1 MSYSLIR
8 PACLLAL
15 FAPVLSFAAEPAP
28 AATLIA
34 QGRHLVDDVGL
45 CADCHTPRFPTGEF
59 DRGRWLQGAPL
70 GFKPLFE
77 MPWMPV
83 APPLAGLP
91 GYTDEQA
98 IKFFMTGERP
108 SGVPVLPPM
117 PAYRFNKEEATA
129 VLAYLRSLKPA
140 E

>member
-1 MSYSLIR
+1 MSPSLIR
-8 PACLLAL
+8 SGFLLAFIL
-15 FAPVLSFAAEPAP
+15 PAFGFAAEPA
-28 AATLIA
+28 LIA

-45 CADCHTPRFPTGEF
+45 CADCHTPRLPTGAF
-59 DRGRWLQGAPL
+59 DRSRWLHGSPL
-70 GFKPLFE
+70 GFKPVVE
-77 MPWMPV
+77 MPWMPY
-83 APPLAGLP
+83 APALAGLP

-98 IKFFMTGERP
+98 IKFLMTGERP

-117 PAYRFNKEEATA
+117 PAYRFNKDEAAA

>member
-1 MSYSLIR
+1 MLIR
-8 PACLLAL
+8 PAALLAL
-15 FAPVLSFAAEPAP
+15 FAPAFAFATEPAS
-28 AATLIA
+28 LLEK
-34 QGRHLVDDVGL
+34 GRHLVENVSM
-45 CADCHTPRFPTGEF
+45 CADCHSPRLPTGEF
-59 DRGRWLQGAPL
+59 DRGRWLQGSPL

-77 MPWMPV
+77 MPWMPI
-83 APPLAGLP
+83 APSLAGLP

-108 SGVPVLPPM
+108 GGAPVLPPM
-117 PAYRFNKEEATA
+117 PAYRFNKDEAQA

>member
-1 MSYSLIR
+1 MLRTTIH
-8 PACLLAL
+8 PLAL
-15 FAPVLSFAAEPAP
+15 LPFLAPALSAAEPA
-28 AATLIA
+28 LLE
-34 QGRHLVDDVGL
+34 QGRHLVEDVGL
-45 CADCHTPRFPTGEF
+45 CADCHSPRLPTGEF

-77 MPWMPV
+77 MPWSPV
-83 APPLAGLP
+83 APPLAGLA

-98 IKFFMTGERP
+98 IKFLTTGERP

-117 PAYRFNKEEATA
+117 PAYRFTKNEATA
-129 VLAYLRSLKPA
+129 VLAYLRSLKAA

>member
-1 MSYSLIR
+1 MQSPFPRLLLPLVALL
-8 PACLLAL
+8 PAI
-15 FAPVLSFAAEPAP
+15 AP
-28 AATLIA
+28 AAEASALIEK
-34 QGRHLVDDVGL
+34 GRHLVDDVGL
-45 CADCHTPRFPTGEF
+45 CADCHTPRLPTGEF
-59 DRGRWLQGAPL
+59 DRSRWLHGAPL

-77 MPWMPV
+77 MPWMPI

-98 IKFFMTGERP
+98 IKFLVTGERP

-117 PAYRFNKEEATA
+117 PAYRFSKDEAAA